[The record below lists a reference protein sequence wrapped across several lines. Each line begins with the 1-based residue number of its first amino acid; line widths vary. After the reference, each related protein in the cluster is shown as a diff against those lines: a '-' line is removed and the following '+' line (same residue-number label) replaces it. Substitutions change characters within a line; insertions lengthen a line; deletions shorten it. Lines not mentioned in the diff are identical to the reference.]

1 MYPSVARVPGKRVGR
16 TCRRTAVYGRA
27 FEMLAQRPGN
37 QLLSNAAHRQDR
49 EGVRTPTRGSRITP
63 QNFEVGCCCRRG
75 VRGTY
80 HESTG
85 HARAVGGDKDASM
98 RSDIL
103 CSMYALMMR
112 AVLVMPVVEGMLA
125 LNSELVKPIR
135 LPRMRLTKKTFP
147 PSSLLESQYKTRD
160 AKCSTH
166 RMR

>member
-1 MYPSVARVPGKRVGR
+1 MYPSVARVPGKRDASFCFLEGLAGGR
-16 TCRRTAVYGRA
+16 QFTGALSKSLHNGRV
-27 FEMLAQRPGN
+27 MNCGV
-37 QLLSNAAHRQDR
+37 AHRQGR

-85 HARAVGGDKDASM
+85 HARAVGSDKNASV

-125 LNSELVKPIR
+125 LNARLIKPTR
-135 LPRMRLTKKTFP
+135 LPRMALTKKTFP
-147 PSSLLESQYKTRD
+147 PSSL
-160 AKCSTH
+160 
-166 RMR
+166 M